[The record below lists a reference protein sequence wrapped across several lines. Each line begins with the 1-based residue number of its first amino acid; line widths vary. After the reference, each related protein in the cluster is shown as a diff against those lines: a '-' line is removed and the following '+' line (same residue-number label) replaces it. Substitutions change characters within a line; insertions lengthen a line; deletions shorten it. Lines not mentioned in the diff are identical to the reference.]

1 MGTSVVAMHWTANAA
16 AIVTCG
22 DSFFNVFA
30 VSAPPSMQLSLLK
43 KVSVQQMG
51 NFSLAVSP
59 DSRFVTVGTGVSMG
73 LSVFELLYRQV
84 AHACKTPTRMPCL
97 FSLMRALG
105 SSSVAGAAVCLKG
118 ISEKKDNEC
127 MVLKG
132 NKGDSSH
139 PSHSKAI
146 KVTLP
151 LALPLR
157 PSFTLFRPTSQA
169 VVLGHDFAVTA
180 SEDGSIKVPCSASA
194 HLLQSVTPP

>member
-1 MGTSVVAMHWTANAA
+1 VGTSVVAMHWTANAA

-30 VSAPPSMQLSLLK
+30 VSAPPSIQLSLLK
-43 KVSVQQMG
+43 KVSIQQMG

-84 AHACKTPTRMPCL
+84 AHTRAHSHAML
-97 FSLMRALG
+97 VFIRALG
-105 SSSVAGAAVCLKG
+105 SSTVPGAAVSLKG

-146 KVTLP
+146 KVALP
-151 LALPLR
+151 PALPLDLR
-157 PSFTLFRPTSQA
+157 SPSLTLSCPSSRRLCWDRISQSQR
-169 VVLGHDFAVTA
+169 LRTA
-180 SEDGSIKVPCSASA
+180 A
-194 HLLQSVTPP
+194 